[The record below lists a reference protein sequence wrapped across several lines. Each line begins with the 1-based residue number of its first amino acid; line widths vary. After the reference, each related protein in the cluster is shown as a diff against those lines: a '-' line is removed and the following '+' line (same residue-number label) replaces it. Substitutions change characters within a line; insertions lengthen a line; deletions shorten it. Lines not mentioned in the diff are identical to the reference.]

1 LNAKVIPLPH
11 PTPPK
16 KKKKKKKNNTLT
28 PFERTH
34 GSHNLRERFFLLAMS
49 GDPLRKE
56 SS

>member
-1 LNAKVIPLPH
+1 MQKLFLSPTQH
-11 PTPPK
+11 PPPK
-16 KKKKKKKNNTLT
+16 KKKKNTLT